1 MQRRRSRVQRTEQR
15 HAGDRVKAG
24 AQGEEATSCTTYRT
38 LAAGTRR
45 AARGLRTTRTQGA
58 DGARA
63 GRSRIAPRQS
73 PSSRRNSR
81 RRATTRLGH
90 ATASHRGVSAT
101 TPAPGDAAGHAC
113 KLHKVGALGAT
124 AVALATV
131 VLPEGTLISIGTC
144 FAPQKK
150 CPGSAFRPAM
160 GKLPIV
166 MRDVSSGL
174 TNSIIRIMIDPSGS
188 KDNGHMWQLAQDT
201 THKKSIPSRPL
212 TGQIQHVQADNHRIQ
227 TDYHG
232 R

>member
-1 MQRRRSRVQRTEQR
+1 MCVNNARDNCSRSTDTRHQRQSTDAAKCRARIQ
-15 HAGDRVKAG
+15 
-24 AQGEEATSCTTYRT
+24 
-38 LAAGTRR
+38 LAATPRR
-45 AARGLRTTRTQGA
+45 AASSITYVSLPRC
-58 DGARA
+58 
-63 GRSRIAPRQS
+63 IAY
-73 PSSRRNSR
+73 N
-81 RRATTRLGH
+81 
-90 ATASHRGVSAT
+90 
-101 TPAPGDAAGHAC
+101 
-113 KLHKVGALGAT
+113 LHKIGALGAT
-124 AVALATV
+124 AIALATV
-131 VLPEGTLISIGTC
+131 VLPEGARISIGTC

-201 THKKSIPSRPL
+201 RHKRSLPSRPL